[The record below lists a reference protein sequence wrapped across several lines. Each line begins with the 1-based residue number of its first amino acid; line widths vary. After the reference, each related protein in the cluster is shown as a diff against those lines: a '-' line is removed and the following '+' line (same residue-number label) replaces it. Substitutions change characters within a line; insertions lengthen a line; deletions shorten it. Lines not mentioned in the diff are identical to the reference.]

1 MRATPFLLSVLGAT
15 LISAGVVGAQAA
27 EGPFYDPTNAAST
40 TGKTVGYEL
49 FKTIGCPGRGL
60 LDAPC
65 QEPKPVD
72 SDGDGV
78 VDGKDKCP
86 GTPTGRKVNAD
97 GCELDSDGDGVVDG
111 KDKCPAT
118 PAGRKVNADG
128 CELDSDGDGI
138 VDGEDKCP
146 TVYAKTADGCPPPAA
161 AAAPVAEPAPA
172 PAPAPAPV
180 PKTLKLEGV
189 HFDYD
194 QAVVRQQ
201 DFAVLDQAAATLKE
215 WGEVKVEVAG
225 HTDSRGADGYNM
237 KLSQRRAEAVRS
249 YMIDKGVAADR
260 LTAKGYG
267 ESRPVADNGTEDGRF
282 QNRRVELVPQK

>member
-1 MRATPFLLSVLGAT
+1 MRATPFLFSVLGAT

-40 TGKTVGYEL
+40 TGKTIGHEL

-86 GTPTGRKVNAD
+86 GTPAGRKVNAD

-111 KDKCPAT
+111 KDKCPGT

-146 TVYAKTADGCPPPAA
+146 TLYAKTADGCPPPAA
-161 AAAPVAEPAPA
+161 AVAPVAEPAPA
-172 PAPAPAPV
+172 PAPVPAPV
-180 PKTLKLEGV
+180 PKALKLEGV
-189 HFDYD
+189 NFDYD

-215 WGEVKVEVAG
+215 WGDVKVEVAG

-237 KLSQRRAEAVRS
+237 NLSQRRAEAVRS

>member
-1 MRATPFLLSVLGAT
+1 MRATPFLFSVLGAT
-15 LISAGVVGAQAA
+15 LISAGVVSAQAA

-40 TGKTVGYEL
+40 TGKTVGHEL

-86 GTPTGRKVNAD
+86 GTPAGRKVNAD

-111 KDKCPAT
+111 KDKCPGT

-138 VDGEDKCP
+138 VDGADKCP

-267 ESRPVADNGTEDGRF
+267 ESRPVADNGTEDGRL

>member
-1 MRATPFLLSVLGAT
+1 MRATPFLFSVLGAT
-15 LISAGVVGAQAA
+15 LISAGVVSAQAA

-40 TGKTVGYEL
+40 TGKTVGHEL

-86 GTPTGRKVNAD
+86 GTPAGRKVNAD

-111 KDKCPAT
+111 KDKCPGT

-138 VDGEDKCP
+138 VDGADKCP
-146 TVYAKTADGCPPPAA
+146 TVYAKTADGCPPPA

-267 ESRPVADNGTEDGRF
+267 ESRPVADNGTEDGRL